1 MISPTDILWKSRTCR
16 QSYGITFKS
25 MNEPKPGLQGRLHGR
40 DFITQKAIH
49 TFTKREYWFWPVF
62 FKNHDYFG
70 MCQNWCPQPLKKDR
84 LNRFDPRIWRKNH
97 MDLSMVNF
105 WCGLAAEF
113 KHKSPSHAAWILPI
127 CPKPPPKVTDC
138 VMPGASKRRGR
149 IGFFR
154 FDNSSNTI
162 GYSIHLASNS
172 EKIKTCS
179 LQPGASLNA

>member
-1 MISPTDILWKSRTCR
+1 MSKLVP
-16 QSYGITFKS
+16 
-25 MNEPKPGLQGRLHGR
+25 PAP
-40 DFITQKAIH
+40 
-49 TFTKREYWFWPVF
+49 
-62 FKNHDYFG
+62 
-70 MCQNWCPQPLKKDR
+70 KKDR
-84 LNRFDPRIWRKNH
+84 LNRFDPRIWKKNH

-172 EKIKTCS
+172 EKIKNMFTSTRCIAKCIAQHLRCVACCPGSS
-179 LQPGASLNA
+179 LAQPIPLTRCEQCKDRLNQKILEEYEDVPRFWHIRSSLKSLK